1 MKTHRPRIAL
11 ALPDSKPWGI
21 TRFFNGVN
29 DYASRHNWLL
39 TACPVNPE
47 SSDDFPLKLS
57 RLKSWQIDGIILH
70 ANSFEELKW
79 VNKWRIPAVNIGE
92 NLNFSCQ
99 IPRLA
104 LNNRRIGQLAA
115 EHLIG
120 LGLKNLAYHG
130 IQGRWYS
137 DERLLGFKRTASE
150 ANLEIRNHLLPH
162 MIRDALWNERF
173 EPIKR
178 WLKTLPLPTGLFAVH
193 DYRALIILSCCREI
207 GLRVPEDVAVIGS
220 DNNLM
225 VCEFTTPTL
234 TSVCINAYRMGYES
248 GRLLDRMMHKET
260 PPTEPVLIDP
270 SEVMPRASTDVFH
283 SDDSA
288 VRGAIQFMQQ
298 NYSKSFTMDAVAD
311 AVHVSRRLLE
321 MRFRAERKT
330 SPAMFLV
337 NLRLQ
342 KAKIM
347 LAATPN
353 KATEQIARAC
363 GFGTTTNL
371 RAAFRRVLNTTPNSF
386 TRDSILLDC
395 QPMST
400 AKL

>member
-21 TRFFNGVN
+21 THFFNGVN
-29 DYASRHNWLL
+29 DYASKHKWIL

-47 SSDDFPLKLS
+47 SSDDFPLELS
-57 RLKSWQIDGIILH
+57 RLKSWQVDGIIVH
-70 ANSFEELKW
+70 ANNLKQLKW
-79 VNKWRIPAVNIGE
+79 LHKWRIPAVNIGE
-92 NLNFSCQ
+92 DLDFNCQ

-130 IQGRWYS
+130 VQGRKYS
-137 DERLLGFKRTASE
+137 EERLMGFKQTAQE
-150 ANLEIRNHLLPH
+150 ANLEIRSFLLPH
-162 MIRDALWNERF
+162 MTRDAFWNERY

-178 WLKTLPLPTGLFAVH
+178 WLKALPLPIGLFAVH
-193 DYRALIILSCCREI
+193 DYRALIILTCCHEI

-225 VCEFTTPTL
+225 VCEFTNPTL

-248 GRLLDRMMHKET
+248 GRLLDRAMQKET

-270 SEVMPRASTDVFH
+270 SEVRARASTDVLH
-283 SDDSA
+283 SDDPT
-288 VRGAIQFMQQ
+288 VKGAIQFMQQ

-311 AVHVSRRLLE
+311 AVNVSRRLLE

-330 SPAMFLV
+330 SPAIFLI

-342 KAKIM
+342 KAKTM
-347 LAATPN
+347 LTDRLRKPI
-353 KATEQIARAC
+353 EEIARAC
-363 GFGTTTNL
+363 GFGTGKNL
-371 RAAFRRVLNTTPNSF
+371 RAAFRRLLNASPNSF
-386 TRDSILLDC
+386 THDSNA
-395 QPMST
+395 S
-400 AKL
+400 